1 VTNRF
6 GRGYELAAADLQRLM
21 NTIVDEADED
31 EARDVE
37 RLLGVLTSLPA
48 GPDETISFV
57 APRGTSPLVEP
68 RHAGHG
74 PIRSPSSPGQASP
87 QPHLIG
93 APPPDERRAPATP

>member
-1 VTNRF
+1 MTNRF

-48 GPDETISFV
+48 GPEETISFV
-57 APRGTSPLVEP
+57 APRGTSPLVDRAIQVMARSD
-68 RHAGHG
+68 RHKA
-74 PIRSPSSPGQASP
+74 
-87 QPHLIG
+87 
-93 APPPDERRAPATP
+93 RAKRARNRT

>member
-37 RLLGVLTSLPA
+37 RLLGVVTSLPA

-57 APRGTSPLVEP
+57 APRGTSPLVDRAIQVMARSD
-68 RHAGHG
+68 RH
-74 PIRSPSSPGQASP
+74 QA
-87 QPHLIG
+87 
-93 APPPDERRAPATP
+93 RAKRARNRT